1 MFCVF
6 LKWNIHYKNFY
17 FHFENKQYQS
27 CTCIIIS
34 SSLRRKIRCHSR
46 ALHIYEF
53 DFLNEQITCR
63 EEYNYAINKL
73 SHVIKTLYPSVR
85 KCKIVKI
92 RWLID
97 WWINWLTIE
106 WTRSWSSPARAE
118 IASQNI
124 LIKREEGRS
133 TPVQMYWCYF
143 RFLIKVMFNKE
154 LFLFWWEEK

>member
-1 MFCVF
+1 MNKAKLKYMFCVYM
-6 LKWNIHYKNFY
+6 KWNIHYKY
-17 FHFENKQYQS
+17 FLYPFLKVKQHHS
-27 CTCIIIS
+27 CTCITINS
-34 SSLRRKIRCHSR
+34 FLRRRIRCHSR
-46 ALHIYEF
+46 ALYEF
-53 DFLNEQITCR
+53 DFLNEQIVRVNTCR
-63 EEYNYAINKL
+63 EEKYAINKL
-73 SHVIKTLYPSVR
+73 SHVIKTLYPLVR

-133 TPVQMYWCYF
+133 TPVQM
-143 RFLIKVMFNKE
+143 
-154 LFLFWWEEK
+154 